1 MSLNIISRTLNHKTA
16 PNLFLMLMIGL
27 QNNERKSR
35 VNFLV
40 DETVQLPIGFTMG
53 ISFIMGSLIGNL
65 IPITYNSKK

>member
-1 MSLNIISRTLNHKTA
+1 
-16 PNLFLMLMIGL
+16 MLMIGL

>member
-1 MSLNIISRTLNHKTA
+1 MTFSFKKLFFLVFFNLS
-16 PNLFLMLMIGL
+16 LFLMLMIGL